1 MCARSFN
8 RQKDKPLFISLAIIT
23 ILACLLLGG
32 MAVAEWIRQSS
43 DIVRQRKLTNLLDD
57 SSTPVNAPERKSLPD
72 IERILP
78 LSLQRR
84 LLQAGIHLNFNHL
97 VILIF
102 GLASIW
108 FVVILLSGLLAALL
122 ISGFLVLSTIATV
135 DYVASKR
142 MNALS
147 AAMTGF
153 LDRIRQLL
161 IVGNSLSVSLQRAT
175 HNSPPILVEFMT
187 PTIRRIGN
195 GAGVAESVN
204 QLADELNLHEL
215 RLFGAAIETNLR
227 FGGSLAAVIANL
239 IENMRRRS
247 AVDREVRANTSQI
260 RASAWILGLLPLFA
274 CAVVM
279 LKNPGYMSY
288 FIDTSAGNKLLL
300 YAIVSEVIGI
310 FLMRT
315 IVRVNY

>member
-1 MCARSFN
+1 LFN
-8 RQKDKPLFISLAIIT
+8 ALAIIT
-23 ILACLLLGG
+23 ILACLLMGG
-32 MAVAEWIRQSS
+32 MIFAEWVRQSAR
-43 DIVRQRKLTNLLDD
+43 IAHEKKLINLLNE
-57 SSTPVNAPERKSLPD
+57 SSDVAAKPERKVLPD
-72 IERILP
+72 IEQILP
-78 LSLQRR
+78 LALQRR
-84 LLQAGIHLNFNHL
+84 LLQAGIRFDPKRLT
-97 VILIF
+97 ILTF
-102 GLASIW
+102 GLAAIW
-108 FVVILLSGLLAALL
+108 IVAVLTAGVLAAVIIDGL
-122 ISGFLVLSTIATV
+122 LVLSAIATV
-135 DYVASKR
+135 DYIAAKR

-175 HNSPPILVEFMT
+175 QNSQPIVVEFMT

-204 QLADELNLHEL
+204 QLADELDLHEL

-247 AVDREVRANTSQI
+247 AIDREVRANTSQI

-279 LKNPGYMSY
+279 LKNPGYMGY
-288 FIDTSAGNKLLL
+288 FIHTSTGNKLLL
-300 YAIVSEVIGI
+300 YAFISEAIGA